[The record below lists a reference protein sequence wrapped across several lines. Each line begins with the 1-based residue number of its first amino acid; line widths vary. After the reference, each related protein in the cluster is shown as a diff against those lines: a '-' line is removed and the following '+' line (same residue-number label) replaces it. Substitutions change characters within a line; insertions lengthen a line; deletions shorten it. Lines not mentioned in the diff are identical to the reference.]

1 MGAGFGGDGGTSVDG
16 ERHAVTTMAPGTADH
31 GLPPAVA
38 DLADEWDDLV
48 DRSPDPLPWARPG
61 WVGAWWRAFGRGNLV
76 VLSARRGDRLAAVVP
91 LARRWGGLTSPTNY
105 HTPGFDLVGEDEAA
119 VHDLADALFDE
130 RPSWVRT
137 RFVPGGGVTAAALRT
152 TAAAHGY
159 GHAERT
165 LERSPCIDTAIGWAA
180 YQAGLDAKLRRELR
194 RRRRRLDGQGHVEVT
209 VDDGRRD
216 LDERLAEG
224 FAVEAR
230 GWKGDAGTAIAS
242 SPSTERFYREVAR
255 WAAGRGML
263 RLAFLRLD
271 GRPLAFDFA
280 LEDHDRHY
288 LLKCGYDPDYRRSA
302 PGLLLRFAMVE
313 RAFRSGL
320 RRYEFLGTD
329 EPWKL
334 AWARTIED
342 RDELSFFRRSPMGL
356 AARAVASG
364 RPAAARALALAR
376 R

>member
-1 MGAGFGGDGGTSVDG
+1 MGAGFGGDGGTSVDVAC
-16 ERHAVTTMAPGTADH
+16 EAAATAQADP
-31 GLPPAVA
+31 GLPAAVA

-48 DRSPDPLPWARPG
+48 DRSPDPAPWARPG
-61 WVGAWWRAFGRGNLV
+61 WVGAWWRAFGRGKLV
-76 VLSARRGDRLAAVVP
+76 VLSVRRGDRLAALVP
-91 LARRWGGLTSPTNY
+91 LAGRWGGLTTPTNY

-119 VHDLADALFDE
+119 VHALAGAVFDE
-130 RPSWVRT
+130 RPSWVRA
-137 RFVPGGGVTAAALRT
+137 RFVVGGGLTADALRT
-152 TAAAHGY
+152 AGAAHGY
-159 GHAERT
+159 RRAERT
-165 LERSPCIDTAIGWAA
+165 LERSPCIDTADGWAA

-194 RRRRRLDGQGHVEVT
+194 RRRRRLDDQGVVEVT
-209 VDDGRRD
+209 VDDGGQA
-216 LDERLAEG
+216 LDERLTEG
-224 FAVEAR
+224 FAVEAL
-230 GWKGDAGTAIAS
+230 GWKGDAGTAVAS
-242 SPSTERFYREVAR
+242 SPATEGFYRDVAR
-255 WAAGRGML
+255 WAARRGML

-288 LLKCGYDPDYRRSA
+288 LLKCGYDPAYRRCA

-334 AWARTIED
+334 AWARTIDD
-342 RDELSFFRRSPMGL
+342 RDELSFFRNSPGGL
-356 AARAVASG
+356 AARTVAAG
-364 RPAAARALALAR
+364 RPAAARGLALAR